1 MAFHFVRRLAAVAVV
16 ALCAVPLAAQQPTPT
31 AGAAEAIISALDTL
45 TDAQIDAMSEAEL
58 RKLLEVEEIV
68 LLPETQPFFRG
79 APGTSSGS
87 PGGFGA
93 AWRDGFAG
101 GGYQQSAG
109 GGKADGSMA
118 FGFGLGNPQDA
129 IGLEVSIASLSSFRS
144 GLFDRTAFSFK
155 AHRMVSASAAIGV
168 GVENAFI
175 AGGGDNG
182 GGTSV
187 YIAASQV
194 LQPTSGPFS
203 LVTIGGGV
211 GNGRFR
217 FEKDQVADNK
227 TVNVFASVGAQF
239 HEQASVLLDW
249 SGQDLAAG
257 LSVVPFTAF
266 PVILTPTLNNLTG
279 QNGNDIRFSLG
290 FGIGMRF

>member
-1 MAFHFVRRLAAVAVV
+1 MAHYFLRRFGAFAVV
-16 ALCAVPLAAQQPTPT
+16 ALCAAPLAAQEPTQGPD
-31 AGAAEAIISALDTL
+31 EPMEIRSPLDTMS
-45 TDAQIDAMSEAEL
+45 DAQIDAMSEADL
-58 RKLLEVEEIV
+58 RKLLDVEPIV
-68 LLPETQPFFRG
+68 LLPVTQPFFRG
-79 APGTSSGS
+79 SPGTSSGS
-87 PGGFGA
+87 PSGFGA
-93 AWRDGFAG
+93 AWRDGFVG
-101 GGYQQSAG
+101 GGYQQATG
-109 GGKADGSMA
+109 GGQSDGSMA

-129 IGLEVSIASLSSFRS
+129 VGLEVSIASLSSFRS

-155 AHRMVSASAAIGV
+155 AHRLVSESAAIGV

-175 AGGGDNG
+175 AGGGNNN

-187 YIAASQV
+187 YIAASKV
-194 LQPTSGPFS
+194 LQLQSGPFS
-203 LVTIGGGV
+203 LVTVSGGA

-249 SGQDLAAG
+249 GGQDLAAG
-257 LSVVPFTAF
+257 FSVVPLKAF
-266 PVILTPTLNNLTG
+266 PVIITPTFNNLTG

-290 FGIGMRF
+290 FGIGMKF